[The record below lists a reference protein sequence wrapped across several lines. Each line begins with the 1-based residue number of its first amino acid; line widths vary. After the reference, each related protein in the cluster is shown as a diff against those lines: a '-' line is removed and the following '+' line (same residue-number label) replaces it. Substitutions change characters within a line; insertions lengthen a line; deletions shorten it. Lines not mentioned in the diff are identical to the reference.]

1 MKQQVRLAS
10 KLLYYPCGATY
21 YQTDSNPTDYGYT
34 GQMREGDIYYYNA
47 RWPKVPETQWSGID
61 PAIGRLLQADTIV
74 PVASQG
80 TQAFDRYAYVNNCP
94 MVYRDENGHWIT
106 TLVGGIIGAAIG
118 YGAQVYQNAQSG
130 MLFTDALTTDI
141 SAEKILAGAVA
152 GALAGTLLPVAAT
165 AISTTGLF
173 TTGTTIATAACAD
186 GDCTNEIRMLAE
198 SGLKTIEEVAN
209 SEVGQT
215 IARTYTHNPASST
228 VSLGSWPNYP

>member
-1 MKQQVRLAS
+1 MRLVS
-10 KLLYYPCGATY
+10 KSLYHPRGTTRYTNGT
-21 YQTDSNPTDYGYT
+21 TPTDYAYT
-34 GQMREGDIYYYNA
+34 GQMREGDIYYYGA
-47 RWPKVPETQWSGID
+47 RWQKVLETQWSGID